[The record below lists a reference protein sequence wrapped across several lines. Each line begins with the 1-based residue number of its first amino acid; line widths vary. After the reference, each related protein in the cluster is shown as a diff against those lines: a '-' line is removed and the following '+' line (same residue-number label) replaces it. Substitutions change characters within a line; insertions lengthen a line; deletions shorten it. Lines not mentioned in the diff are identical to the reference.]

1 MEVIPSARSLVARQL
16 LKLGGEP
23 QLRVGFITDSDNEIL
38 DVADMDLSRPLTLE
52 DELNKITGVVE
63 NGLFARDAADV
74 LILARAGGVEVIKVG
89 G

>member
-1 MEVIPSARSLVARQL
+1 
-16 LKLGGEP
+16 
-23 QLRVGFITDSDNEIL
+23 
-38 DVADMDLSRPLTLE
+38 MDLSRPLTLE

-63 NGLFARDAADV
+63 NGLFAREAADV